1 MEILVCL
8 FNSPIYSF
16 IYQKKFKS
24 KKVLKQH
31 FQDFPLPILDSE
43 LIKSFN
49 EVYVDIIENIKKQED
64 ADKLICR
71 YFKIAE
77 NDYDY
82 IKACVY
88 GNT

>member
-31 FQDFPLPILDSE
+31 FQDFPLPVLDQKTEKMFLSFYSDILKGTINQTIIDRKICECFGISDKQYNH
-43 LIKSFN
+43 IKES
-49 EVYVDIIENIKKQED
+49 
-64 ADKLICR
+64 
-71 YFKIAE
+71 
-77 NDYDY
+77 
-82 IKACVY
+82 VY
-88 GNT
+88 GIA